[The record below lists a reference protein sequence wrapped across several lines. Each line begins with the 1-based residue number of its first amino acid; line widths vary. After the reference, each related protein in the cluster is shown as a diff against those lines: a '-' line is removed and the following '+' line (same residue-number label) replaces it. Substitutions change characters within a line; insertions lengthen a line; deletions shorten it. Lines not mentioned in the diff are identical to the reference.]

1 LKDWGLTG
9 LVNLVDVDGSVWEHF
24 GVFGQPAA
32 VLVTTDGE
40 VIGHMGNLTGDAFE
54 NFVESNRQA

>member
-1 LKDWGLTG
+1 MKDWGLTG
-9 LVNLVDVDGSVWEHF
+9 LVDLVDVDGSVWEHF

-32 VLVTTDGE
+32 VLVTTDGG

-54 NFVESNRQA
+54 NFVESNRLA